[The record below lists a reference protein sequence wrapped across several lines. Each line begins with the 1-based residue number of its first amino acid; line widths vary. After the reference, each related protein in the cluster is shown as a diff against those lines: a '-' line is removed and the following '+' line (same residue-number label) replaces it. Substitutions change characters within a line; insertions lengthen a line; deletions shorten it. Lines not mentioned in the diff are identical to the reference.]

1 MKHYV
6 WALFHKNKTEK
17 KNHQNGKAEK
27 KNSALFKTVIF
38 VEKKKSFQIKKKK
51 VS

>member
-38 VEKKKSFQIKKKK
+38 VEKKKFSNKEKK